1 MGGGHRGIR
10 WTAKEDNLLRDL
22 IAANASDTI
31 ICARLRRS
39 PEAIRMRLLA
49 LQKRQEKKA
58 NGFAPTPELP
68 DTTPV
73 DQLQLPPRIKRVLLA
88 EGLAT
93 VGEVR
98 ETSDDTMMAFQ
109 DFGQKSLAFLRDKLG
124 LPSKDGV
131 RSVEKKG

>member
-1 MGGGHRGIR
+1 
-10 WTAKEDNLLRDL
+10 
-22 IAANASDTI
+22 
-31 ICARLRRS
+31 
-39 PEAIRMRLLA
+39 MRLLA

-98 ETSDDTMMAFQ
+98 ETSDDTLMAFQ

-131 RSVEKKG
+131 KSVEKKG